1 MGWLDNS
8 TNNIILDAVLTDYG
22 RQALA
27 QASQTTTSAIK
38 FNFIKYAL
46 GDDEI
51 NYDIIKQYG
60 RTVGREKIEKNT
72 PIFEAFTNQSIAL
85 KNKLFSSAI
94 PLLYIPKY
102 QISSPSTPISLTVT
116 GTAISNEIVIAQT
129 AAQGQTL
136 DGVKDVGFNIFVPSL
151 FLNAVT
157 SGNASSEIAG
167 FTQQSTIKNYSASTD
182 NGLVT
187 ANDTLVQLKFKLRVK
202 TLPQSIF
209 DVYGNSNNVINT
221 VVRVSGVTTGVSIDI
236 PVSISYT

>member
-8 TNNIILDAVLTDYG
+8 TNNIILDAVLTDFG

-27 QASQTTTSAIK
+27 QASQSTTSAIK
-38 FNFIKYAL
+38 FNFVKYAL

-51 NYDIIKQYG
+51 NYGIIKQYG

-72 PIFEAFTNQSIAL
+72 PIFEAFTNQNIAI

-102 QISSPSTPISLTVT
+102 EITSPTAPINLTVT
-116 GTAISNEIVIAQT
+116 GVTVSPQITISQKAV
-129 AAQGQTL
+129 QGQTL
-136 DGVKDVGFNIFVPSL
+136 DGIQEGSFNIFVPSL
-151 FLNAVT
+151 FMTAVT
-157 SGNASSEIAG
+157 GNQGQNEIQG
-167 FTQQSTIKNYSASTD
+167 VTQQATTKSYLVD
-182 NGLVT
+182 NQSGLVT
-187 ANDTLVQLKFKLRVK
+187 STTSLVELKFYLRVK

-221 VVRVSGVTTGVSIDI
+221 AVRVTGTATGVSIDI
-236 PVSISYT
+236 PVTISYS